1 MAREE
6 FKGPPEPHPCLSYLE
21 PEPPLK
27 GQTLY
32 LGGENGPDGRVY
44 CIPGHSARVLVID
57 PKTDKCTQIG
67 PSYQGKFK
75 WLRGI
80 RASNGII
87 YGLQCHASEVLRID
101 ARDAMEDLANVK
113 ISTIKVPYDSFF
125 NDIEEREREKE
136 MIWKYHGGAI
146 SPIDGCIYCI
156 PQSATRVLRIDP
168 RTDKCTFVGPKL
180 EGKYKW
186 YGGLAGKDGCVYG
199 IPHNSGSVLRIAPS
213 TDVTENGSVNVTLH
227 GDLGESAHQWH
238 GAGSSSDGTI
248 VCIPNNASKVLLIR
262 TSQDSGETE
271 PTLEIVGGPD
281 VVGTGSHSGREDR
294 KYKYLGAVAD
304 KHSNVYCLPSGTERV
319 LRINTKTLVVDEI
332 GPSLYESGLER
343 IKQNKWQNGFYSE
356 VDQCVYGIPL
366 AAETVLKIDLKT
378 NGFQDPIVSTM
389 GLPSDSN
396 GGLAKWEGGVLVS
409 NGNMVSLCVKC
420 VIVSFL
426 SLTSRALFFCLS
438 WQSTACQI
446 ISKRYSRLL
455 PVDVDDDCY

>member
-1 MAREE
+1 M
-6 FKGPPEPHPCLSYLE
+6 
-21 PEPPLK
+21 
-27 GQTLY
+27 
-32 LGGENGPDGRVY
+32 
-44 CIPGHSARVLVID
+44 ID
-57 PKTDKCTQIG
+57 PETDKCTQIG
-67 PSYQGKFK
+67 PSFQGKFK

-101 ARDAMEDLANVK
+101 ATGDAIKDSAHVK
-113 ISTIKVPYDSFF
+113 ISTIEVPYDSFF
-125 NDIEEREREKE
+125 EDPEEREREKN

-168 RTDKCTFVGPKL
+168 RTDKCTFVGQKL
-180 EGKYKW
+180 QGKYKW

-199 IPHNSGSVLRIAPS
+199 IPHNSGSVLRIVPS
-213 TDVTENGSVNVTLH
+213 RNANETGVLNVTLH

-238 GAGSSSDGTI
+238 GAGCSSDGTI
-248 VCIPNNASKVLLIR
+248 VCIPNNVSKVLLIR
-262 TSQDSGETE
+262 TREDDVESE
-271 PTLEIVGGPD
+271 PILEIVGGQD
-281 VVGTGSHSGREDR
+281 VVGTGSHAGREDR

-304 KHSNVYCLPSGTERV
+304 QNSNVYCLPSGTERV

-356 VDQCVYGIPL
+356 ADQCVYGIPL

-378 NGFQDPIVSTM
+378 NGPQDPIVSTM
-389 GLPSDSN
+389 GLPLDSN

-409 NGNMVSLCVKC
+409 NGNMVRTCPKICVCKMC
-420 VIVSFL
+420 HCVSFSSSSSTSL
-426 SLTSRALFFCLS
+426 SHTHELMLDLIPSHGTVLHA
-438 WQSTACQI
+438 
-446 ISKRYSRLL
+446 K
-455 PVDVDDDCY
+455 